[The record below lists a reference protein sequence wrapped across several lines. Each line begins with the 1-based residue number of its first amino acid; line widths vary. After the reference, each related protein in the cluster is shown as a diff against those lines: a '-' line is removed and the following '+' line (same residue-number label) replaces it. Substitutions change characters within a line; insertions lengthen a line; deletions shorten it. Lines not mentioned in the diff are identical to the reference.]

1 MLIPVNLEELLI
13 LNLYNQGLC
22 IIINLPLSNTALE
35 TTSWMKAH
43 EMILKWKKKYKILRI
58 FSGYHE
64 TINYFDFLF
73 LIKVNTTLNI

>member
-43 EMILKWKKKYKILRI
+43 EMILKWKKKKIQ
-58 FSGYHE
+58 
-64 TINYFDFLF
+64 
-73 LIKVNTTLNI
+73 NT